1 MRHLFELSGM
11 FCSWSIIKKISIPI
25 RHQNIQHDC
34 IKHTWALVVFLLQ
47 FASHHGAAGTCGIHG
62 AWQRVHVEWAQ
73 TVGTHG
79 GGREGRTQSC
89 VGKREKNV
97 LAKLSLSTLNDSF
110 QFNMNFMIFG
120 MSLLIM
126 IIIFSMIWD
135 DPKNISSFFGRTT
148 SDHLYKITWW
158 VSQMYLDLW
167 PRTYYFYVLTMF
179 KFHIFNWTFEPNC
192 ILTFSN
198 NRCRKREP
206 RFVTSRGNAQNN
218 SLKRYRLRP
227 RLWHGGKSSSKHISK
242 NTPRCLKAT
251 SYHRTTAKNQITV
264 QTNQIES
271 FKDIFST
278 KKIK

>member
-110 QFNMNFMIFG
+110 QNSIYLVYKVQFCLVECFCFKFFPHLKKLFEWKFNMNFMIFG

-148 SDHLYKITWW
+148 SDQLYKITWW
-158 VSQMYLDLW
+158 VSQMYLD
-167 PRTYYFYVLTMF
+167 
-179 KFHIFNWTFEPNC
+179 
-192 ILTFSN
+192 
-198 NRCRKREP
+198 
-206 RFVTSRGNAQNN
+206 
-218 SLKRYRLRP
+218 
-227 RLWHGGKSSSKHISK
+227 
-242 NTPRCLKAT
+242 
-251 SYHRTTAKNQITV
+251 
-264 QTNQIES
+264 
-271 FKDIFST
+271 
-278 KKIK
+278 